1 VTMKARALL
10 TLTALVA
17 FLAPLAGFGHFDG
30 H

>member
-1 VTMKARALL
+1 MMKVKVLL

-17 FLAPLAGFGHFDG
+17 FLRAAGRFGHFDG